1 VSPEAKGD
9 SLPDEGGIR
18 VSKAGGRRSPWVT
31 DRNAALLTDLY
42 ELTMLQAYWSERL
55 FDEAVFS
62 LFVRRLPE
70 RRNYL
75 LACGLEDV
83 LRYLEKLRFD
93 APGIRYLATLPGF
106 AEPFLQW
113 LGQLRFTGTVFA
125 VPEGTPVFAA
135 EPILEVVAPLP
146 EAQIVETFVMNQ
158 IHLQTVLA
166 SKAARFVAAAA
177 GRPIVDFGLRRMHG
191 TDAGLKAA
199 RAFHIAGVSA
209 TSNLLAG
216 QVYGIPV
223 SGTMGHSYVQ
233 AHEDEAEAFRA
244 FARLYPET
252 ILLVDTYDT
261 VAGVERVVALARE
274 LGKDFRV
281 RGLRLDSGDLAQLAF
296 EARRILDG
304 AGLTGVQIFASGGLT
319 EERIS
324 DLLARG
330 APVDAFG
337 VGTEMGVSHDE
348 PALDIAYKLTAYG
361 GAGRLKLS
369 PGKGIVPG
377 RKQVFRLDEGGR
389 AVGDTIARAEER
401 LPGRPLLEKVLE
413 NGKRL
418 PAGRRGLAR
427 ARRRAKEEVAKLPET
442 VQGIAPAELSYAVT
456 MSAELEAYRREITE
470 GLLS

>member
-1 VSPEAKGD
+1 V
-9 SLPDEGGIR
+9 R
-18 VSKAGGRRSPWVT
+18 GRRSPWVT

-62 LFVRRLPE
+62 LFVRRLPD

-93 APGIRYLATLPGF
+93 APGLRYLSTLPGF
-106 AEPFLQW
+106 TEPFLQW

-166 SKAARFVAAAA
+166 SKAARLVAAAA

-199 RAFHIAGVSA
+199 RAFSIAGVSA
-209 TSNLLAG
+209 TSNVLAG
-216 QVYGIPV
+216 QIYGIPL
-223 SGTMGHSYVQ
+223 SGTMAHSYVQ
-233 AHEDEAEAFRA
+233 AHENEAEAFRS

-261 VAGVERVVALARE
+261 IAGVERVVALARE
-274 LGKDFRV
+274 LGEGFRV
-281 RGLRLDSGDLAQLAF
+281 RGIRLDSGDLARLAF
-296 EARRILDG
+296 QARAILDG
-304 AGLTGVQIFASGGLT
+304 AGLTSVQIFASGGLS
-319 EERIS
+319 EGAIA

-330 APVDAFG
+330 APIDAFG
-337 VGTEMGVSHDE
+337 VGTEMGVSRDE

-369 PGKGIVPG
+369 PGKEILPG

-401 LPGRPLLEKVLE
+401 LPGRPLLEKVME

-427 ARRRAKEEVAKLPET
+427 ARRRAEEQIAKLPEA
-442 VQGIAPAELSYAVT
+442 VQGIVPAEPPYAVAT
-456 MSAELEAYRREITE
+456 SMELEAYRREIAE
-470 GLLS
+470 GRLP